1 MAHFAKLGKGNIVQ
15 QVVVVANAVLKDKDN
30 KEQESLGVK
39 FLQELYGSRDIWKQT
54 SYNTRGGE
62 HQLGGTPFRK
72 NFASVGY
79 KYDEDKDAFI
89 QPQKYK
95 SWTLDEISCTWKPP
109 VAHPLDGKTYTC
121 NEQTLNW
128 DEVE

>member
-109 VAHPLDGKTYTC
+109 VAHPLDGKTYTW

>member
-1 MAHFAKLGKGNIVQ
+1 MAHFCKLVANIVERVE
-15 QVVVVANAVLKDKDN
+15 VVHNDIATT
-30 KEQESLGVK
+30 EQAGID
-39 FLQELYGSRDIWKQT
+39 FLNNTYNSNDTWKQT

-109 VAHPLDGKTYTC
+109 VAHPLDGKTYTW

>member
-1 MAHFAKLGKGNIVQ
+1 MAHFAKIGKGNIVQ
-15 QVVVVANAVLKDKDN
+15 EVVVVANAVLKDKDN
-30 KEQESLGVK
+30 NEQESLGVK

-54 SYNTRGGE
+54 SYNTRGGK
-62 HQLGGTPFRK
+62 HQLGGKPFRK

-79 KYDEDKDAFI
+79 EYDEDKDAFI
-89 QPQKYK
+89 PPQKYK
-95 SWTLDEISCTWKPP
+95 SWTLDETSCKWKPP
-109 VAHPLDGKTYTC
+109 VDHPLDGKTYTW

>member
-30 KEQESLGVK
+30 KEQERLGVK

-109 VAHPLDGKTYTC
+109 VAHPLDGKTYTW

>member
-109 VAHPLDGKTYTC
+109 VAHPLDGKTYTW
-121 NEQTLNW
+121 NAHTLNW
-128 DEVE
+128 DAVE

>member
-95 SWTLDEISCTWKPP
+95 SWTLDEISCTWKPT
-109 VAHPLDGKTYTC
+109 VAHPLDGKTYTW